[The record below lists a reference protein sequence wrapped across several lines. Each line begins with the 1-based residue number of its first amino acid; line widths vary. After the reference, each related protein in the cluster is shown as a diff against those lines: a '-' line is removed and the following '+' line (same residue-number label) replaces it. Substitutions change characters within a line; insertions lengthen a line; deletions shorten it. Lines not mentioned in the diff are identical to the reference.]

1 MTSPSNHWFFFWK
14 MRRMMGDRADDE
26 RAREQGEVEEEL
38 QGNGAAD
45 DFGEVGGRGD
55 ELGLGPHA

>member
-1 MTSPSNHWFFFWK
+1 MTSPLEPLVLLLEDEEND
-14 MRRMMGDRADDE
+14 GDRADDE